1 MQCELCG
8 APVKGA
14 LKTVRVEGAELQVC
28 ANCEKLGVEVQ
39 QPKKTVTKKTAPHM
53 QKTTVALPQRKPRDV
68 FDMIEGEIAD
78 DYAERIRKARMA
90 KGWSQLEL
98 AQAIK
103 ERELLIKKVEKGDLI
118 PEDELRKKIEHV
130 LAISL
135 IDSFADDDQKKT
147 GKTIVTT
154 LGDLVSLKKPR

>member
-8 APVKGA
+8 APGKGA
-14 LKTVRVEGAELQVC
+14 LKTVRIEGAELQVC

-39 QPKKTVTKKTAPHM
+39 QPKKIVQKKSTPI
-53 QKTTVALPQRKPRDV
+53 QKTTVPVTHRKSRDV

-78 DYAERIRKARMA
+78 DYAQRIRKARME

-118 PEDELRKKIEHV
+118 PEDDLRKKIERV
-130 LAISL
+130 LSISL
-135 IDSFADDDQKKT
+135 IDSFNEDEQKKS
-147 GKTIVTT
+147 GKSIVTT
-154 LGDLVSLKKPR
+154 LGDLVSLKKTR

>member
-1 MQCELCG
+1 M
-8 APVKGA
+8 
-14 LKTVRVEGAELQVC
+14 RIEGAELQVC

-39 QPKKTVTKKTAPHM
+39 QPKKIVQKKSTLL
-53 QKTTVALPQRKPRDV
+53 QKTTVPITHRKSRDV

-78 DYAERIRKARMA
+78 DYALRIRKAREE

-103 ERELLIKKVEKGDLI
+103 ERELLIKKVEKSDLI
-118 PEDELRKKIEHV
+118 PEDNLRKKIERV
-130 LAISL
+130 LGISL
-135 IDSFADDDQKKT
+135 IDSFNDDEQKKS

-154 LGDLVSLKKPR
+154 LGDLVSLKKTR

>member
-8 APVKGA
+8 APGKGA
-14 LKTVRVEGAELQVC
+14 LKTVRIEGAELQVC

-39 QPKKTVTKKTAPHM
+39 QPKKIVQKKSTPLQKATVPVT
-53 QKTTVALPQRKPRDV
+53 QRKSRDV

-78 DYAERIRKARMA
+78 DYAQRIRKARME

-118 PEDELRKKIEHV
+118 PEDDLRKKIERV
-130 LAISL
+130 LSISL
-135 IDSFADDDQKKT
+135 IDSFNEDEQKKS
-147 GKTIVTT
+147 GKSIVTT
-154 LGDLVSLKKPR
+154 LGDLVSLKKTR